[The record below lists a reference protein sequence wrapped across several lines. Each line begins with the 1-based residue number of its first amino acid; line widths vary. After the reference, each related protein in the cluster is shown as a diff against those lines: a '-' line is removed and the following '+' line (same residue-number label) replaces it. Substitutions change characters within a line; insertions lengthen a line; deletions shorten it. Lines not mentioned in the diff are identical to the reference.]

1 MSGHQSWAWRHVV
14 RQQLPKSGPRGWVLP
29 TSVSQVGSTE
39 AGVWLC
45 RPGPPPAELSGGP
58 SGQADRPLSQD
69 GWACWSAVCVPWAG
83 VLPGTVSPIVTG
95 LWDPGAQHPDLSPQH
110 AVIWRVSWGVATKP
124 GGDMRTGAP
133 GRGRLSSRAWLSR
146 GPLAGTSP
154 VGAESLSQHA

>member
-29 TSVSQVGSTE
+29 ASVSQVGSTE

-110 AVIWRVSWGVATKP
+110 AVIWRVSLGGSYKARWRYENWGTGEGASELQGMAEQGSA
-124 GGDMRTGAP
+124 GGNEP
-133 GRGRLSSRAWLSR
+133 SGR
-146 GPLAGTSP
+146 
-154 VGAESLSQHA
+154 